1 MIGALLTLKSP
12 LESPAPI
19 ERAVKPPAG
28 RVRLMAFPAD
38 GECESSLHTYL
49 SQLSFPDATIKIG
62 GIARAIQYLGAKR
75 SPESP
80 IVDISGA
87 DMPAS
92 LVRDLAELCEPGV
105 TVIAIGDRN
114 DIGLYRD
121 LVQAGVS
128 EYIVKP
134 LTLQLLAKAL
144 SPKPAA
150 AEGSPISRK
159 LGKVIAV
166 VGARGGVG
174 TTTLAINLA
183 WYLAN
188 RQKRRILLLDLDLQ
202 TGDCALALNLRPTP
216 GLREALANPLRIDN
230 VFLERA
236 MAVHCE
242 HLFVLSAEEPF
253 RADAEFSAEAVE
265 TLVGVLRTQFHY
277 VIADV
282 PRVPSA
288 PYWRALEMADI
299 RVIVADQTL
308 HSVRDTVR
316 LQAALGEGNAAHG
329 DLLVVNRSGEGGR
342 CAMTLDEMAKVGLRP
357 KVVMPFRPKLFTTE
371 GLAPRGKFTE
381 SVAALATEISGRMP
395 ERTPWWKLA
404 RR

>member
-1 MIGALLTLKSP
+1 MGSLLTLKSP

-19 ERAVKPPAG
+19 ERAVKPPTG
-28 RVRLMAFPAD
+28 RARLMAFVAD

-49 SQLSFPDATIKIG
+49 SQLSFPNATIKVG
-62 GIARAIQYLGAKR
+62 GIARAIQYLGAER
-75 SPESP
+75 SPESL

-92 LVRDLAELCEPGV
+92 QMRDLAELCEPGV

-134 LTLQLLAKAL
+134 LTLQLLATAL

-159 LGKVIAV
+159 LGKVVAV

-188 RQKRRILLLDLDLQ
+188 RQKRRVLLLDLDLQ
-202 TGDCALALNLRPTP
+202 NGDCALALNLRPTS

-230 VFLERA
+230 VFIERA

-242 HLFVLSAEEPF
+242 RLFMLSAEEPL
-253 RADAEFSAEAVE
+253 RSDAEFSIEAVE
-265 TLVGVLRTQFHY
+265 TLVGVLRTLFHY
-277 VIADV
+277 IIADV
-282 PRVPSA
+282 PRGPTA
-288 PYWRALEMADI
+288 PYWRVLGMANI

-308 HSVRDTVR
+308 RSVRDTVR
-316 LQAALGEGNAAHG
+316 LRAALGGGDAAHS
-329 DLLVVNRSGEGGR
+329 DLLVVNRGGEGGR
-342 CAMTLDEMAKVGLRP
+342 YAMTLDEMAKVGLRP
-357 KVVMPFRPKLFTTE
+357 KVVIPFSPKLFTAA

-381 SVAALATEISGRMP
+381 SVAALATEITGRMP